1 MKKLNILLSLTVLF
15 LLTASSLF
23 AQTADTVCVNSV
35 AVPYSVTSTGGSTY
49 AWTLSG
55 GGTLSSN
62 SGSAISVNWNNTPG
76 TYNLQVQETSATGCA
91 GDAVSLNVVVI
102 PLATASISGNTAMCY
117 NDPNP
122 NITISL
128 TGVGPFTFTYS
139 NGTTNTTVTNYASNT
154 YTFNPSPTIP
164 AAGTSAATTTYSLV
178 SVSNKFC
185 SGTTSGSAAVVV
197 NPKPVTSAIIH

>member
-1 MKKLNILLSLTVLF
+1 MKKTYILLSLTFLFVLS
-15 LLTASSLF
+15 ASSLF

-62 SGSAISVNWNNTPG
+62 SGNAISVNWNNTPG
-76 TYNLQVQETSATGCA
+76 TYNLQVQETSATGCS

-102 PLATASISGNTAMCY
+102 PLATASISGNTSMCY

-164 AAGTSAATTTYSLV
+164 TAGTSPATTTYSLV

>member
-1 MKKLNILLSLTVLF
+1 MKKIYSIAAITFLLF
-15 LLTASSLF
+15 LVSKVSS
-23 AQTADTVCVNSV
+23 AQTADTVCVNSSV
-35 AVPYSVTSTGGSTY
+35 VPYSVTNTTGSSY

-55 GGTLSSN
+55 GGALSST
-62 SGSAISVNWNNTPG
+62 SGNAITVNWGATPG
-76 TYNLQVQETSATGCA
+76 TYNLRVQETSSTGCA
-91 GDAVSLNVVVI
+91 GDPVSLNVVVI

-122 NITISL
+122 TITISL
-128 TGVGPFTFTYS
+128 TGVGPWTFTYT
-139 NGTTNTTVTNYASNT
+139 NGTTTSTVTNHTSNT
-154 YTFNPSPTIP
+154 YTFTPTPTIP

-185 SGTTSGSAAVVV
+185 SGTISGSAVVTV